1 MKVRFIPRA
10 IQVQD
15 LRELVIHGRFYEW
28 QPKIYLTRRQHHII
42 TMTLLHKSQRV
53 ITDDLN
59 ISIKTLFSHKYN
71 IMLLLN
77 LKKFSGLLSHPFS
90 LYLRYEQHDMHG
102 MAE

>member
-15 LRELVIHGRFYEW
+15 LRELVVHGRFYEW

-59 ISIKTLFSHKYN
+59 ISIKRSLATSIILCYCSTLK
-71 IMLLLN
+71 
-77 LKKFSGLLSHPFS
+77 S
-90 LYLRYEQHDMHG
+90 LVGY
-102 MAE
+102 